1 MKTTI
6 LTFFF
11 LLSGLFLSAQTANYW
26 VKKADFIGSKRER
39 AVSFSIGNYGYLA
52 TGVDTAEVVLK
63 DLWQYDPLLDTWS
76 QKADLPGSARRDAVG
91 FSLGDKGYISAGID
105 NNEALVGTKLKD
117 LWQYDPSLNTW
128 TQKSDF
134 PGAGGLGIYFATA
147 FAIDAKG
154 YICCGKKG
162 PSVYS
167 NELWEYKPSIDQWT
181 QRASFPGGV
190 RYQLSSFTIG
200 NEAFVGLGTTQDIFK
215 RDFWK
220 FNPGSN
226 TWTQI
231 ADLPGNER
239 GSASSFVTG
248 GRGFVC
254 LGTDGGLLNDLWEYK
269 PEADAWFSRAP
280 FGGSERKNAI
290 SFTVNDRVFV
300 GTGKGV
306 TGKKASIYE
315 YIPHDFL
322 GMTDA
327 ETNVNFYP
335 NPSSDEVN
343 FFSSSSS
350 VSHIELLSSD
360 GKIIAQGKVSE
371 QGELTLQVR
380 DFPNGIYYINVFTEE
395 RGMLSSHRILIQH
408 L

>member
-1 MKTTI
+1 MRTTI
-6 LTFFF
+6 ISTIF
-11 LLSGLFLSAQTANYW
+11 LVLQCCLWAQTANYW

-91 FSLGDKGYISAGID
+91 FSIGDKGYVAVGID
-105 NNEALVGTKLKD
+105 SNEALVGTKLKD
-117 LWQYDPSLNTW
+117 LWQYDPTLNTW
-128 TQKSDF
+128 AQKADF

-147 FAIDAKG
+147 FTIDSKG

-190 RYQLSSFTIG
+190 RYQLSSFSIG
-200 NEAFVGLGTTQDIFK
+200 NEAFVGLGATQDIFK

-220 FNPGSN
+220 YSPGTN
-226 TWTQI
+226 TWSPI

-239 GSASSFVTG
+239 GNASTFVTG

-269 PEADAWFSRAP
+269 PAADAWFSRAP

-290 SFTVNDRVFV
+290 AFTVSERVFV

-306 TGKKASIYE
+306 SGKKSSMYE

-322 GMTDA
+322 GFN
-327 ETNVNFYP
+327 ELESNLNFYP
-335 NPSSDEVN
+335 NPSTDHVN
-343 FFSSSSS
+343 ISNIP
-350 VSHIELLSSD
+350 VSAHEIALISSD
-360 GKIIAQGKVSE
+360 GK
-371 QGELTLQVR
+371 TLQQKQLDKNECTLFLV
-380 DFPNGIYYINVFTEE
+380 DYPNGIYIINVYTKE
-395 RGMLSSHRILIQH
+395 RRILSSHRIVIQH
-408 L
+408 S